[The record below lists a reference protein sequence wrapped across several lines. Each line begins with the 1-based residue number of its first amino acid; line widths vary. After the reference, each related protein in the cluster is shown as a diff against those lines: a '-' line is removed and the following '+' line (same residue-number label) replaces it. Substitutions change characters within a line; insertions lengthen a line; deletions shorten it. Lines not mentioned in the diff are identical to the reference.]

1 MFLETIFHINV
12 SRALIGQPNPAEE
25 LAMLEA
31 KAAQTWGKPHSV
43 HMYLGSSG
51 YFVMIYSKTS
61 LALCYLSFRVSF
73 KEKHLKF
80 RDEYDKIVEYRSSAG
95 LNYVI
100 EDYEYGEECPHER
113 SN

>member
-1 MFLETIFHINV
+1 MLVLFLETIFHINV

-61 LALCYLSFRVSF
+61 KGIMLSFIQRKAF
-73 KEKHLKF
+73 KIF
-80 RDEYDKIVEYRSSAG
+80 
-95 LNYVI
+95 
-100 EDYEYGEECPHER
+100 
-113 SN
+113 